1 MLSDIFN
8 LQEENMKKKRLNK
21 IIVILLAVLML
32 AAMLPVSAIAE
43 SYSAARD
50 LRILNKAHQEVEKDL
65 LAVDSEQ
72 YKAGKAPEETV
83 AELIGMLESD
93 PRIASVK
100 RDSATTFTYKLHSG
114 LTAVYDYN
122 IIHGRPQGKLPEP
135 SSLEQ
140 MLPKQIVDENAE
152 TASNNDVLVLAP
164 YFGIAEEFS
173 NYYINF
179 GTILAAF
186 TGGTLTVISGDN
198 CTAED
203 LSEVVNH
210 GIILFDSHGLE
221 SDGFSYL
228 VFHNTAGVSAN
239 DYTAGRAVMIEG
251 GGVGVNYQY
260 FNNHVSGTMP
270 DSYVHLATCSGGSDG
285 HLLEA
290 FIEHGASAAYGYDNT
305 VTVAYDLYLM
315 QDYVNTMRG
324 AETNITDCYSIGQ
337 AMAYGISRRGE
348 YDPYYYN
355 STGEYTR
362 PVLKGNSNWYLPPL
376 YSVTFRS
383 PYDTATY
390 GYSVTKG
397 TVLSLDDF
405 PYVPQTILYDTFSHW
420 EGPNGRVTGD
430 VTITANTQFIAVYTR
445 PQFNVVWV
453 NSVDGSIIANVPYDA
468 GSSIPLSAFPTPP
481 QMIGYAFDC
490 WTFNGAAVTSPVTVL
505 GETVFVANYVTV
517 MNTIFFYDGVTNQAI
532 DYIDIQ
538 EGQTIPLSAF
548 PTPPAHYGYTF
559 TGQWIDQNGNIVPET
574 GYVVLGNGTLTAV
587 YEQDEYII
595 TFVTDAGTPAI
606 GTITAHL
613 GDFIPVSEFPAP
625 PEINNYTFDHWELQP
640 SGTTITDGFQVTGH
654 MTICA
659 VYTMNNFNA
668 SWVDGFTGETLVSI
682 SVEYGHAI
690 NLEEDFP
697 TPPEHEGMVF
707 SHWEMDGEVYDMEYW
722 WVMGDTVITAVYVPA
737 AAPIAGDVD
746 GDGEVSSADALN
758 TLRCALNIAAL
769 SDEQYAVADMDGDGI
784 ITISDAL
791 IILRLA
797 LLAD

>member
-1 MLSDIFN
+1 
-8 LQEENMKKKRLNK
+8 MKGTNFRR
-21 IIVILLAVLML
+21 ILCILI
-32 AAMLPVSAIAE
+32 AAMLCIGLLPIGAAADSYAAAAELRSMQKVRREIDGELFELESELDSDLSA
-43 SYSAARD
+43 
-50 LRILNKAHQEVEKDL
+50 VET
-65 LAVDSEQ
+65 VDSLFE
-72 YKAGKAPEETV
+72 YLDGD
-83 AELIGMLESD
+83 S
-93 PRIASVK
+93 RIKSIN
-100 RDSATTFTYKLHSG
+100 RQNGTTFGYTLKSG
-114 LTAVYDYN
+114 MTVVYDYN
-122 IIHGRPQGKLPEP
+122 IVHGIREGSEP
-135 SSLEQ
+135 VKIELS
-140 MLPKQIVDENAE
+140 PAE
-152 TASNNDVLVLAP
+152 EVRGILDDGAVTASNRNVAVYAP
-164 YFGIAEEFS
+164 YLGIDEGVGT
-173 NYYINF
+173 YYSETFAPVISSY
-179 GTILAAF
+179 
-186 TGGTLTVISGDN
+186 TGGTLTVYGGNECDV
-198 CTAED
+198 TD
-203 LSEVVNH
+203 LTEMYKYGV
-210 GIILFDSHGLE
+210 IMFDSHGLE
-221 SDGFSYL
+221 YDGLSYIAIHNENGVTASDYSNGWVVEL
-228 VFHNTAGVSAN
+228 A
-239 DYTAGRAVMIEG
+239 G
-251 GGVGVNYQY
+251 GGIAVNYLY
-260 FNNHVSGTMP
+260 LNHYATATMP
-270 DSYVHLATCSGGSDG
+270 GSYVHLATCSGGSDG

-659 VYTMNNFNA
+659 VYTMNNFNV

-682 SVEYGHAI
+682 SVEYGHAM